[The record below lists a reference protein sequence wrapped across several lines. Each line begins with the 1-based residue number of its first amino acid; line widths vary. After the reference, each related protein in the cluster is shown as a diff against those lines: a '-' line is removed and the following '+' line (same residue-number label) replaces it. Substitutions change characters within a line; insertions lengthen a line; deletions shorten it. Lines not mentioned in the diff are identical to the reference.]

1 MAEVGM
7 AKKLWQVVV
16 DGKEHVI
23 EFRMQ
28 TVLGFGT
35 RRGEVVV
42 DGDLVKVSGTPFS
55 SVVPR
60 EVRFRI
66 AGKPAL
72 LRRRGL
78 IEGYPELFFGGK
90 LIEPIE

>member
-1 MAEVGM
+1 MAKVGM
-7 AKKLWQVVV
+7 AEKVWRVVV
-16 DGKEHVI
+16 EEKEHVV

-42 DGDLVKVSGTPFS
+42 DGEIVKVCGTPFS
-55 SVVPR
+55 SIVPR
-60 EVRFRI
+60 EVRFRM
-66 AGKPAL
+66 AGKPAV